1 VGLWEGERGEWVWR
15 EKANIKALQTGR
27 RRTCELKIPCALKP
41 TAGYV

>member
-1 VGLWEGERGEWVWR
+1 MGGR